1 MRQLTP
7 STVLSLDDHLAP
19 QRRRW
24 VPPRW
29 WRPLLRSAKVTLA
42 LVIGAGVP
50 AWAWHSGAASEA
62 GLMLSDMAIRSSAQ
76 AGLTV
81 QDVLVQGRERTR
93 SSDLLAALQI
103 QRGYPILG
111 LDLVAAKERI
121 EALPWVREAAVQRRL
136 PAEIL
141 LHISEREPIALWQSQ
156 GEFIL
161 VDAEGT
167 PIPDTIAG
175 FAGLP
180 LVVGEDAPQH
190 AAALIAMLATEP
202 QIAQRVKAAVRVSA
216 RRWNLVMDRLEGGI
230 NVRLPEENPEA
241 ALHRLARLD
250 REQRLLGRS
259 ITTVDL
265 RLPDRL
271 VVRRG
276 DEEPTVSP
284 APKRKTAGKD
294 A

>member
-1 MRQLTP
+1 MRRLTP
-7 STVLSLDDHLAP
+7 DAVLSLDDHHGT

-29 WRPLLRSAKVTLA
+29 WRPLLRGVKVTLA

-50 AWAWHSGAASEA
+50 AWAWHSGVAAET
-62 GLMLSDMAIRSSAQ
+62 GLLLTDMAVRSSAQ

-93 SSDLLAALQI
+93 ASDLLAALQI
-103 QRGYPILG
+103 QRGDPILG

-136 PAEIL
+136 PDQIL
-141 LHISEREPIALWQSQ
+141 LHISEREPVALWQNQ

-161 VDAEGT
+161 VDAMGT

-180 LVVGEDAPQH
+180 LVVGDDAPQH
-190 AAALIAMLATEP
+190 AAALIAMLAAEP
-202 QIAQRVKAAVRVSA
+202 EIASRVKAAVRVSG

-230 NVRLPEENPEA
+230 DVRLPEEDPEG
-241 ALHRLARLD
+241 ALRRLARLE
-250 REQRLLGRS
+250 REQRLLERS

-276 DEEPTVSP
+276 GEQAPTAP
-284 APKRKTAGKD
+284 AAKRRAAGKD

>member
-7 STVLSLDDHLAP
+7 DTILSLDDHVVP
-19 QRRRW
+19 HRRRW

-29 WRPLLRSAKVTLA
+29 WRPLLRGVKVTLA

-50 AWAWHSGAASEA
+50 AWAWQSGAAAEA
-62 GLMLSDMAIRSSAQ
+62 GLILSDLTIRASAQ

-103 QRGYPILG
+103 QRGDPILG

-136 PAEIL
+136 PEQIL
-141 LHISEREPIALWQSQ
+141 LQISEREPIALWQNQ

-180 LVVGEDAPQH
+180 LVVGDDAPQH
-190 AAALIAMLATEP
+190 AASLIAMLATEP
-202 QIAQRVKAAVRVSA
+202 QIASRVKAAVRVA
-216 RRWNLVMDRLEGGI
+216 GRRWNLVMDRLEGGI
-230 NVRLPEENPEA
+230 DVRLPEENPQG
-241 ALHRLARLD
+241 ALQRLARLE
-250 REQRLLGRS
+250 REQRLLERS
-259 ITTVDL
+259 ITAVDL

-271 VVRRG
+271 VVRREG
-276 DEEPTVSP
+276 AEMPAAP
-284 APKRKTAGKD
+284 APKRKAAGKD